1 MTTTRCT
8 AGCLNSLDEF
18 IWMSAVLAV
27 IAVPLKVK
35 ASGLPTSSSWWM
47 ARCLYIADFSRLCLI
62 LSQCCIAAFT
72 KVSSLHH
79 HQCLFTSIFDA
90 MYCYISINAL

>member
-18 IWMSAVLAV
+18 IWMSAV
-27 IAVPLKVK
+27 IAVPSKVK

-90 MYCYISINAL
+90 MYCYITINAL

>member
-27 IAVPLKVK
+27 IAVPSKVFLSRHLLGKTRTDLKVK
-35 ASGLPTSSSWWM
+35 ASGLPTWSSWWI
-47 ARCLYIADFSRLCLI
+47 ARCLCIADFSRLCLI
-62 LSQCCIAAFT
+62 SSQC
-72 KVSSLHH
+72 
-79 HQCLFTSIFDA
+79 
-90 MYCYISINAL
+90 